1 MAKIL
6 WQVEP
11 AQLIPRIF
19 ERQVNTSPS
28 QIAIDSESCRLSYR
42 ELNRLA
48 NGIAKLILQARGQ
61 ASEPV
66 ALLLEHGA
74 PAIIGVLGTL
84 KAGKIYVPLD
94 PSFPDARNFYIL
106 RDSQAA
112 ILLTNHKN
120 LELAKSLVSG
130 QLLLNLDAVAA
141 GSDDENPC
149 LKISPDTAAY
159 ILSTSGSTGE
169 PKGIVQTHRNVLAT
183 VARYTL
189 GLQISSEDR
198 LSLFPSYSVTAS
210 VSNMLGALLNGAC
223 LCPFDL
229 KERGV
234 TQLADWL
241 VQREITIYRSV
252 PTVFRHFVATL
263 TGQEQ
268 FPKLRL
274 IRLGGE
280 PLTRRDVGLYRKHFS
295 VDCVLINGYGSSEI
309 SNVWQYR
316 VDQDTEISGDLVP
329 VGWPIDDTGF
339 ELVDDDGKP
348 VAGNGV
354 GEIVIR
360 SRYLSPGYWKKP
372 ELTEAVFQSGEN
384 GERTYHTGDLG
395 YLLAD
400 GCLVHMG
407 RKDFQVKIRGYR
419 VEVSEIEAA
428 LLAVEKV
435 EEAAVVTREDENGD
449 KQLVAYVVAKKATEL
464 RGSEL
469 RAILKEK
476 LPEHMLPAAFVFL
489 NALPLTANRK
499 LDRTALPTPSV
510 SREYVAAKD
519 PLEMEIVQIWQELL
533 RKQRI
538 GVHDSFFELGGHSL
552 LATRFL
558 ARVLKSFEVK
568 IPIRSF
574 FEAPTVAAVAEM
586 IEKSLTEGPAALEPN
601 CPEDHCNV

>member
-1 MAKIL
+1 MAKIF

-66 ALLLEHGA
+66 GLLLEHGA

-94 PSFPDARNFYIL
+94 PSFPDARNHYIL

-120 LELAKSLVSG
+120 LELAKSLLNG
-130 QLLLNLDAVAA
+130 QLLLNLDEVAA

-198 LSLFPSYSVTAS
+198 LSLLPSYAVTAW
-210 VSNMLGALLNGAC
+210 VSNTLGALLNGAC

-316 VDQDTEISGDLVP
+316 VDQDTEINGDLVP

-372 ELTEAVFQSGEN
+372 KLTEAVFQSAEN
-384 GERTYHTGDLG
+384 GERTYHTGDVG

-419 VEVSEIEAA
+419 VEVSEIEAT

-449 KQLVAYVVAKKATEL
+449 KQLVAYVVVKKATEL
-464 RGSEL
+464 RSSEL